1 MQTIETQIQNKIM
14 AIILISGGTGLIGSH
29 LTKFLIER
37 GNEIVILTRKKEKA
51 SDDPKITYSF
61 WNVRDKIIDPNVV
74 KKADHIVHLAGAG
87 VMDKKWTTDY
97 KKVIVDSRVKSA
109 ELLIS
114 CLKQNDHNVKTFISA
129 SAIGWYGSDD
139 KPLTRRKGFIE
150 TDLPSDD
157 FLGKTCLSW
166 ETASSPVTAL
176 GIRLVRLRTG
186 IVLTNKGGAFA
197 SYKSPLKFGIAPIL
211 GNGKQTVSWIHVN
224 DLCRMYCECIE
235 NPYLNG
241 NYNAVAPEPV
251 IQKDFIIA
259 LGQKMRNKFFI
270 PVYVP
275 AFGLKLIFG
284 KRSIELLKS
293 ATVSD
298 KKIRA
303 AGFTFLFP
311 SIESAI
317 DDLITNVNK

>member
-1 MQTIETQIQNKIM
+1 M

-29 LTKFLIER
+29 LTHQLINR
-37 GNEIVILTRKKEKA
+37 GYEVVILTRKKEKK
-51 SDDPKITYSF
+51 STNPKISYSF
-61 WNVRDKIIDPNVV
+61 WNVKDKIINPAVV

-87 VMDKKWTTDY
+87 VMDKKWTGDY
-97 KKVIVDSRVKSA
+97 KNIIVDSRVKSA

-114 CLKQNDHNVKTFISA
+114 CLKENPHNVKTFVSA

-139 KPLTRRKGFIE
+139 KPLRRREGFIE
-150 TDLPSDD
+150 TDLPSND

-166 ETASSPVTAL
+166 ETACSPVTAL

-186 IVLTNKGGAFA
+186 IVLTNEGGAFA
-197 SYKSPLKFGIAPIL
+197 SYKAPLKFGIVPIL
-211 GNGKQTVSWIHVN
+211 GNGKQMVSWIHID
-224 DLCRMYCECIE
+224 DLCRMYCESIE
-235 NPYLNG
+235 NNYLSG

-251 IQKDFIIA
+251 TQKDLIIM
-259 LGQKMRNKFFI
+259 LGQKIRNKFFI

-275 AFGLKLIFG
+275 AFGLKLAFG

-293 ATVSD
+293 ATVSN
-298 KKIRA
+298 KKIKA
-303 AGFTFLFP
+303 TGFTFLFP

-317 DDLITNVNK
+317 DDLVKHTKK